1 MKIINSNSVAMSAI
15 LALFLGSVSIGIAAE
30 PMSKALIDFDDAA
43 AARQWLSVNDGVMG
57 GISRGG
63 FRITD
68 DKILEFS
75 GNLSLENRGGF
86 TSIRTRPAD
95 LEMDGYDTI
104 ALRVKGDGR
113 TYNFNLRTSSSRA
126 AGSYRAPMKTQKNTW
141 QEIRISL
148 NDFEYTA
155 YGRRVRGV
163 EPLRADKVQSV
174 GFTLSDKKAGPF
186 RLEVS
191 WIRAEKAA
199 AANEVAATSRA
210 DNSAGSKDIVETAV
224 GAGQFNTLVKAVGV
238 AGLVDTL
245 KGTGPF
251 TVFAPTD
258 DAFAKL
264 PKGTVESLLKPE
276 NRAKL
281 VDILTYHVVPGRIVA
296 RQAAELPKAD
306 TVQGSSVLIS
316 AEDGNVRVAG
326 AKVIKADIDA
336 SNGVIHVIDTV
347 IMPKDIV
354 GTAEAAGQFKTLLAA
369 VKAAGLANAL
379 KGEGPL
385 TVFAPTDEAFA
396 ALPDGTVADLL
407 RPENRD
413 RLAAILKYH
422 VVAGEIYLG
431 GQRTKTLQG
440 SQLDIRPNGSFRVD
454 EANVLLADIR
464 ATNGVVHVV
473 DRVLLP
479 TLSEP
484 SASRKAMSVIELAI
498 ERGVPLFNAHNPQA
512 CAAIY
517 EVTAKSL
524 LDGHREALDDTDR
537 SRLEKALTSIRN
549 DNRPDGQA
557 WILRY
562 ALDDVYR
569 NLQGKM

>member
-1 MKIINSNSVAMSAI
+1 MKTITSNSVAMLAI
-15 LALFLGSVSIGIAAE
+15 FTLLLGSTSMGIAAE
-30 PMSKALIDFDDAA
+30 PISKPLVDFGDASA
-43 AARQWLSVNDGVMG
+43 GRQWLSVNDGVMG

-68 DKILEFS
+68 DKTLEFS

-86 TSIRTRPAD
+86 ASIRTRPAD
-95 LEMDGYDTI
+95 LKMDGYDTI

-113 TYNFNLRTSSSRA
+113 TYYFNLRTSSRRA
-126 AGSYRAPMKTQKNTW
+126 ASSYRAPVKTQKDTW

-148 NDFEYTA
+148 KDFEYTA
-155 YGRRVRGV
+155 YGRRVAGA
-163 EPLRADKVQSV
+163 EPLRADKVQSM

-191 WIRAEKAA
+191 SIRAEKTT
-199 AANEVAATSRA
+199 AANVVAATSRA
-210 DNSAGSKDIVETAV
+210 DNSATSKDIIETAV
-224 GAGQFNTLVKAVGV
+224 GAGQFKTLVKAVG
-238 AGLVDTL
+238 AAKLVDTL
-245 KGTGPF
+245 KGF
-251 TVFAPTD
+251 
-258 DAFAKL
+258 
-264 PKGTVESLLKPE
+264 LKPE

-281 VDILTYHVVPGRIVA
+281 VDILTYHVLPGRIVA

-316 AEDGNVRVAG
+316 VEDKEVQVAG

-336 SNGVIHVIDTV
+336 SNGIIHVIDTV
-347 IMPKDIV
+347 ILPKDIV
-354 GTAEAAGQFKTLLAA
+354 ATAEAAGQFKTLLAA
-369 VKAAGLANAL
+369 AKAVGLVNAL

-413 RLAAILKYH
+413 RLTAILKYH
-422 VVAGEIYLG
+422 VVAGEISLG
-431 GQRTKTLQG
+431 GRRNKTLQG
-440 SQLDIRPNGSFRVD
+440 SQLNIRPTGGFRVD
-454 EANVLLADIR
+454 EANVLLADVR

-479 TLSEP
+479 TLPEQ

-498 ERGVPLFNAHNPQA
+498 ERGVPLFNNHNTEA

-517 EVTAKSL
+517 EVAAKSL

-537 SRLEKALTSIRN
+537 SRLKKALTGIR
-549 DNRPDGQA
+549 DENRPDRQA

-569 NLQGKM
+569 SLQGKM

>member
-141 QEIRISL
+141 QEMRISL

>member
-15 LALFLGSVSIGIAAE
+15 LTLFWGSVSIGIAAE
-30 PMSKALIDFDDAA
+30 PMSKPLIDFDDES

-68 DKILEFS
+68 DKTLEFS

-86 TSIRTRPAD
+86 ASIRTRPVD
-95 LEMDGYDTI
+95 LKLEGYDTI

-113 TYNFNLRTSSSRA
+113 TYYLNLRNASGKA
-126 AGSYRAPMKTQKNTW
+126 AGSYRAPVKTKKDTW
-141 QEIRISL
+141 QEARVAL
-148 NDFEYTA
+148 KDFEYTA
-155 YGRRVRGV
+155 YGRRFRGA
-163 EPLRADKVQSV
+163 EPLKADKVQSV
-174 GFTLSDKKAGPF
+174 GFTLADKKAGPF

-191 WIRAEKAA
+191 WIRAEKSA
-199 AANEVAATSRA
+199 AANESAAINRA
-210 DNSAGSKDIVETAV
+210 ANSAGNKDIVETAI
-224 GAGQFNTLVKAVGV
+224 GAGQFNTLVKAVGA

-245 KGTGPF
+245 KGPGPF

-264 PKGTVESLLKPE
+264 PQGTVESLLKPE

-281 VDILTYHVVPGRIVA
+281 ADILTYHVVPGRIVA
-296 RQAAELPKAD
+296 KQVAELPKVD
-306 TVQGSSVLIS
+306 TVQGSSLLIS
-316 AEDGNVRVAG
+316 AEDGYVRLAG

-347 IMPKDIV
+347 ILPKDIV
-354 GTAEAAGQFKTLLAA
+354 ATAEAAGQFKTLLAA
-369 VKAAGLANAL
+369 AKAAGLLNAL

-385 TVFAPTDEAFA
+385 TIFAPTDDAFA

-407 RPENRD
+407 RPENRE
-413 RLAAILKYH
+413 RLGAILKYH
-422 VVAGEIYLG
+422 VVAGEISLG
-431 GQRTKTLQG
+431 GQRSKTLQG
-440 SQLDIRPNGSFRVD
+440 GQLDIQPKGGFRVN
-454 EANVLLADIR
+454 EANVLLADVR

-479 TLSEP
+479 TLPEP
-484 SASRKAMSVIELAI
+484 TAASKAMSVIELAI

-517 EVTAKSL
+517 EVATKSL

-537 SRLEKALTSIRN
+537 SRLEKALTSIRK
-549 DNRPDGQA
+549 DNRPDRQA
-557 WILRY
+557 WALRY

-569 NLQGKM
+569 HLRDRM